1 MGKVVFAR
9 DRRRKKARIR
19 AFLFLVAF
27 GSIALGI
34 GLMLN
39 NSGLKQQ
46 SQAETT
52 VQFVDEPTV
61 EQISSVQNALLAQI
75 TQAKSLFVTF
85 EKKLAQSLGDN
96 DPAEQSVQADT
107 RGEINEKIDNGEI
120 VNAEGEVD
128 EEKEAELPEDP
139 NATSYYDEAES
150 KDEVEEEN
158 PEQEVA
164 KEEPKEVL
172 PKEAEAALNSL
183 LDVADQALRIQDQ
196 FSYTVGRGDKLK
208 DVLEQSGLS
217 ASVAKAMIK
226 RDPELNN
233 LQGGQQF
240 YWILDNQGQ
249 LEYMNWLVSEKE
261 ERVYERK
268 ENGKW
273 AIQRIEKQGEWR
285 QDVVRGIING
295 GFDQSLK
302 LVGLSDRQISQL
314 SVGLQSQIATNK
326 LKKGDKFAI
335 LVKRE
340 YINGTVTDVGNVEGI
355 VVVSDKKSFYAIQ
368 ADNGRYY
375 SNHGETLN
383 KGFAR
388 QPLLF
393 TSRISSH
400 FNPRR
405 LHPITKRVR
414 PHNGTDFPL
423 AVGTPIVAPSDGV
436 VDHVAYQPNGAG
448 HYIRIRHGYISTVYM
463 HLSQKLVKVG
473 QTVKKGDRIAL
484 SGNSGAS
491 TGPHLHYELHIN
503 GRPVNA
509 MTVKLPGSNTGMAD
523 KERQSFLA
531 KAKNVMAKLK
541 F

>member
-46 SQAETT
+46 SQPET
-52 VQFVDEPTV
+52 VQWVDASNEEPM
-61 EQISSVQNALLAQI
+61 ALSIQDTLLQALSAQI
-75 TQAKSLFVTF
+75 AQSRSLLVTF
-85 EKKLAQSLGDN
+85 EEKLEQGLGDVKEGDMAQTEVSGTIVERNHN
-96 DPAEQSVQADT
+96 DAD
-107 RGEINEKIDNGEI
+107 
-120 VNAEGEVD
+120 AD
-128 EEKEAELPEDP
+128 EENEAALPEDP
-139 NATSYYDEAES
+139 NATSYYDEEDS
-150 KDEVEEEN
+150 KDEAEGEN

-302 LVGLSDRQISQL
+302 LVGLSDRQINQL

-405 LHPITKRVR
+405 LHPITRRVR

-423 AVGTPIVAPSDGV
+423 AIGTPIVAPSDGV
-436 VDHVAYQPNGAG
+436 VEHVAYQPRGAG

-463 HLSQKLVKVG
+463 HLSKKFVKVG

-531 KAKNVMAKLK
+531 KAKNVMVKLK

>member
-1 MGKVVFAR
+1 M
-9 DRRRKKARIR
+9 
-19 AFLFLVAF
+19 LQ
-27 GSIALGI
+27 AL
-34 GLMLN
+34 
-39 NSGLKQQ
+39 S
-46 SQAETT
+46 
-52 VQFVDEPTV
+52 
-61 EQISSVQNALLAQI
+61 AQI
-75 TQAKSLFVTF
+75 AQSKSLLVTF
-85 EKKLAQSLGDN
+85 EEKLEQSLGEET
-96 DPAEQSVQADT
+96 AQQTAQADT
-107 RGEINEKIDNGEI
+107 SGGIDEK
-120 VNAEGEVD
+120 NAEDAAEKED
-128 EEKEAELPEDP
+128 EKDVEDEKEAELPEDP
-139 NATSYYDEAES
+139 NATSYYDESES
-150 KDEVEEEN
+150 KDEVDEEN

-164 KEEPKEVL
+164 KQEPQEVL
-172 PKEAEAALNSL
+172 PKEAEAALDSL

-217 ASVAKAMIK
+217 ASVAKSMIK

-273 AIQRIEKQGEWR
+273 AIQRIEKKGEWR

-463 HLSQKLVKVG
+463 HLSKKLVKVG

-531 KAKNVMAKLK
+531 RAKNVMAKLK